1 MKALSQG
8 ELFPQGV
15 PKSAA
20 DKVEQMIMIRNNNVK
35 RGVVCTHSPHDNAG
49 TQAGVAS
56 HLDEPVGLIRPLN
69 G

>member
-35 RGVVCTHSPHDNAG
+35 RSVVCTHSPHDNAG

-56 HLDEPVGLIRPLN
+56 HLDEPVGLIHPLN